1 MVEHAA
7 VNRVASGS
15 SPLRG
20 ASFLFLTYLF
30 AFMSFPPKLR
40 EDKDEK
46 IDRLEKRVDKLE
58 NTVKR
63 LFQIMDAQIYPD
75 EKPEDVS

>member
-1 MVEHAA
+1 
-7 VNRVASGS
+7 
-15 SPLRG
+15 
-20 ASFLFLTYLF
+20 
-30 AFMSFPPKLR
+30 MSFPPKLQK
-40 EDKDEK
+40 DKDKK
-46 IDRLEKRVDKLE
+46 IDRLERRVNKLE

>member
-1 MVEHAA
+1 MQNEETTGEET
-7 VNRVASGS
+7 RDE
-15 SPLRG
+15 
-20 ASFLFLTYLF
+20 
-30 AFMSFPPKLR
+30 LR
-40 EDKDEK
+40 ER
-46 IDRLEKRVDKLE
+46 IDKLE